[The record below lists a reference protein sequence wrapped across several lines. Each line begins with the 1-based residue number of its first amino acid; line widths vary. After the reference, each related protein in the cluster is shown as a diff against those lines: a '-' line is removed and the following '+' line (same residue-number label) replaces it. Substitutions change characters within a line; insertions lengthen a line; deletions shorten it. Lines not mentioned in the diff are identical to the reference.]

1 MRVVTWTDGRVS
13 TRASIAVGHTLSG
26 ASLRDSY
33 YDAVRSLTFGLVS
46 VRDDSVVIGPLTLLR
61 FGTPKVTRN
70 AVDWPIEGGLLAGAA
85 GGRWRV
91 QASAGR
97 VEATVTGYE
106 PRLPRLIYAVR
117 SEERRVGKESRSRW
131 APDQ

>member
-13 TRASIAVGHTLSG
+13 TKASISVGHTLSG

-33 YDAVRSLTFGLVS
+33 YDAVRSLTFGLAS
-46 VRDDSVVIGPLTLLR
+46 VRDDAVVVGPVTLLR

-85 GGRWRV
+85 GGRCRVERLAWRV
-91 QASAGR
+91 AATAG
-97 VEATVTGYE
+97 G
-106 PRLPRLIYAVR
+106 
-117 SEERRVGKESRSRW
+117 
-131 APDQ
+131 D